1 MTHMMAAREDS
12 AAPPALMLLTG
23 DELLLVDRA
32 IWRVTAAARR
42 QEPGIERRDATAAG
56 LSAGEFWDLVAP
68 SLFAEPRVV
77 VVRSVQEAVKELAT
91 ALTSYLADPVEGV
104 TLVLHHGGG
113 ARNKAVADA
122 MTKAGATIVVCNK
135 ITKPAE
141 RIDFVRAEI
150 RRAGGTTTP
159 DAVAALVDAVG
170 TDLRELASTASQL
183 VADTGGMVDEKA
195 VRRYHRGKAEVSG
208 FAVADS
214 VMAGDLPAA
223 LESLRWAEGIGLA
236 PVLIADA
243 LADGVRTIAKV
254 HGARGSNS
262 YALASQLG
270 MPPWKID
277 RAKVAGRG
285 WSTDGLVAGMAVV
298 AELNASVK
306 GAAVDNAYALEK
318 AVIDLVAARG
328 RR

>member
-1 MTHMMAAREDS
+1 MATAKQDS
-12 AAPPALMLLTG
+12 AAPPALMLLSG

-32 IWRVTAAARR
+32 VWRVTAAARR
-42 QEPGIERRDATAAG
+42 REPGIERRDATAAG

-68 SLFAEPRVV
+68 SLFAEPRLVV
-77 VVRSVQEAVKELAT
+77 IRGAQESAKDLAT
-91 ALTSYLADPVEGV
+91 ALTGYCADPVDGV
-104 TLVLHHGGG
+104 TLVVHHAGG
-113 ARNKAVADA
+113 ARNKAIADA
-122 MTKAGATIVVCNK
+122 MTKAGATVVVCNK
-135 ITKPAE
+135 LTKPAE

-150 RRAGGTTTP
+150 RKAGGTTTP

-183 VADTGGMVDEKA
+183 VADTGGMVDEQA
-195 VRRYHRGKAEVSG
+195 VRRYHRGKADVSG
-208 FAVADS
+208 FTVSDF

-254 HGARGSNS
+254 HGARGRNS
-262 YALASQLG
+262 YAMASELG
-270 MPPWKID
+270 MPAWKID

-285 WSTDGLVAGMAVV
+285 WSDTGLIAGMAVV
-298 AELNASVK
+298 VELNASVK
-306 GAAVDNAYALEK
+306 GAAVDTQYSLEK
-318 AVIDLVAARG
+318 AVIDLVAARQ